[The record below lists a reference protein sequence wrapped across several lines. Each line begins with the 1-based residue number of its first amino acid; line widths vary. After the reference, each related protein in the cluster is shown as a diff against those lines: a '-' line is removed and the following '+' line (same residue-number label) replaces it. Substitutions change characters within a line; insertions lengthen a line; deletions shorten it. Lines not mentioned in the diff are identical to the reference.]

1 MFIGFTVGALYYQNP
16 PDAKLNFLA
25 HDAQPPAL
33 AHESRQHPRPAASD
47 LGVTVAREGLG
58 GLGLDLEPQKKGGSL
73 RQCHFRSW
81 KGSV

>member
-33 AHESRQHPRPAASD
+33 AHESRQYPRPAASQ
-47 LGVTVAREGLG
+47 TWA
-58 GLGLDLEPQKKGGSL
+58 
-73 RQCHFRSW
+73 
-81 KGSV
+81 